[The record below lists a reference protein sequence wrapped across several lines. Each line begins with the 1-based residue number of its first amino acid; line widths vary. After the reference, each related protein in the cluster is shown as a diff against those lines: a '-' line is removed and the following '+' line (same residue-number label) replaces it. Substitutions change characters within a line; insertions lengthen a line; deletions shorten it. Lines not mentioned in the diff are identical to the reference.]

1 MALTRQHAASR
12 STEPLHARHGPT
24 VQEFGRYPTDIPDV
38 GQDEDLGM
46 WDSAAVGTDPERR
59 AVTRIYLV
67 AGVIVTTIYLLVP
80 STPLYFLI
88 GVSCVVAILVGI
100 RVNKP
105 LKTLPWYLMAA
116 GQAAWVAG
124 DVFYDLPDLVHT
136 NPPSAD
142 LAYLSAYPLLIAGLA
157 VLVHARRTGRD
168 TAGIIDSAI
177 VTVGVGLLSWV
188 LVADPI
194 VDNTSTPWLERAIA
208 AAYPAG
214 DILLL
219 ALVVRLVAAPGA
231 RSAAFRMLV
240 TATAALI
247 AADTVFAMQTGTTYA
262 PALDGLWLISY
273 VLWGAAAL
281 HPTMAQLSTPTG
293 VRTAPF
299 TARRLVALATAILV
313 APILLIV
320 SLTHGLEVDTWTVV
334 LGASTLSLLVVLRM
348 AYNIEEIRST
358 ARQRDQL
365 RSDLFHE
372 ASHDSLTGMA
382 NSPYMRQQIGAALR
396 RGRREGS
403 SVGLLVIDLDDFDE
417 INDRFGHGTGDLVLR
432 SVAQRLRGLV
442 RDVDVVGRLGGD
454 QFIVLI
460 DAVASDH
467 DAMIMAAHLLPSI
480 NQPVEVSGQS
490 IPISAS
496 IGATT
501 SMDGGTEADQL
512 LHEANV
518 AIRRAKASGRGRIE
532 VFDNR
537 LRSELRERS
546 TIEAELRA
554 GLAAGEI
561 AIHYQP
567 VVAVHTGIVE
577 GYEAQLHWHHPERG
591 PQGPE
596 TFLPI
601 AATSDLI
608 CEFDLWSLR
617 EATRELSEL
626 TAADPARFAD
636 LTVTVGI
643 SGRTLAAPSLVRDVQ
658 AALESAD
665 LAPHRL
671 TIGVTEMALVD
682 VPNAMLPLSA
692 LRHAGVF
699 VSIDDFGTGRTPI
712 GQIQHLPADAIKI
725 HSTLV
730 NSEEPGAREL
740 LALLVNAAHGSGLL
754 VVAEGVED
762 IGQLADLRL
771 LECDSAQGFYSASPD
786 PTTVPVIT
794 HPSARR
800 APRLRI
806 VPDQ

>member
-1 MALTRQHAASR
+1 M
-12 STEPLHARHGPT
+12 
-24 VQEFGRYPTDIPDV
+24 
-38 GQDEDLGM
+38 
-46 WDSAAVGTDPERR
+46 
-59 AVTRIYLV
+59 TRIYLGI
-67 AGVIVTTIYLLVP
+67 GVIATAVHLLAP
-80 STPLYFLI
+80 STLLYFLI
-88 GVSCVVAILVGI
+88 GMSCVVAILIGI

-105 LKTLPWYLMAA
+105 VTALPWMLMAA

-124 DVFYDLPDLVHT
+124 DVFYDQPDLIHT
-136 NPPSAD
+136 NPPASD

-157 VLVHARRTGRD
+157 VLVHRRRPGRD
-168 TAGIIDSAI
+168 PAGLIDSAI
-177 VTVGVGLLSWV
+177 VTLGIGLLSWV

-194 VDNTSTPWLERAIA
+194 VGDTSTPWAERAIA

-219 ALVVRLVAAPGA
+219 ALVIRLVAAPGA

-240 TATAALI
+240 TATGALV
-247 AADTVFAMQTGTTYA
+247 AADTVFAMQSSTAYA
-262 PALDGLWLISY
+262 SALDGLWLISY

-281 HPTMAQLSTPTG
+281 HPTMAQLSTPSG

-299 TARRLVALATAILV
+299 TPQRLLALAAAVLI
-313 APILLIV
+313 APVLLIV
-320 SLTHGLEVDTWTVV
+320 SLTHGLHVDTWTIV
-334 LGASTLSLLVVLRM
+334 LGASVLSLLVVTRM

-372 ASHDSLTGMA
+372 ASHDALTGMA

-396 RGRREGS
+396 RGRRDGN
-403 SVGLLVIDLDDFDE
+403 SVGLLVVDLDDFDE
-417 INDRFGHGTGDLVLR
+417 VNDRFGHGTGDLVLR
-432 SVAQRLRGLV
+432 SVAHRLRSLV

-454 QFIVLI
+454 QFVVLI
-460 DAVASDH
+460 DSVASDH
-467 DAMIMAAHLLPSI
+467 DAMIMAAHLLPAI

-490 IPISAS
+490 VPISAS

-501 SMDGGTEADQL
+501 SMDGGTEPDQL
-512 LHEANV
+512 LHEAKV

-537 LRSELRERS
+537 LRSELSER
-546 TIEAELRA
+546 TAIEAELRA

-561 AIHYQP
+561 AINYQP
-567 VVAVHTGIVE
+567 VVAVHTEIVE
-577 GYEAQLHWHHPERG
+577 GYEAQLQWEHPERG
-591 PQGPE
+591 VQGGE
-596 TFLPI
+596 AFLPI

-608 CEFDLWSLR
+608 CEIDLWTLR
-617 EATRELSEL
+617 EATTELSEL
-626 TAADPARFAD
+626 TAADPARFGD
-636 LTVTVGI
+636 VTVTVSI
-643 SGRTLAAPSLVRDVQ
+643 SGRTLASPTLVEDVE
-658 AALESAD
+658 AALQSAD

-671 TIGVTEMALVD
+671 TIGVTELALVD

-699 VSIDDFGTGRTPI
+699 ISIDDFGTGRTPI

-725 HSTLV
+725 HSTLI
-730 NSEEPGAREL
+730 NSEEPGAHEL

-786 PTTVPVIT
+786 PTAGPVIT
-794 HPSARR
+794 HPSVRDV
-800 APRLRI
+800 PRLRI

>member
-1 MALTRQHAASR
+1 MTRN
-12 STEPLHARHGPT
+12 
-24 VQEFGRYPTDIPDV
+24 
-38 GQDEDLGM
+38 
-46 WDSAAVGTDPERR
+46 
-59 AVTRIYLV
+59 YLV
-67 AGVIVTTIYLLVP
+67 AGVIAVAIYLLAP
-80 STPLYFLI
+80 STPMYFAI
-88 GVSCVVAILVGI
+88 GASCVAAILVGV

-105 LKTLPWYLMAA
+105 VKTSPWYLMAA

-136 NPPSAD
+136 NPPASD
-142 LAYLSAYPLLIAGLA
+142 LAYLAAYPLLAAGLA
-157 VLVHARRTGRD
+157 VLVHSRRPKRD
-168 TAGIIDSAI
+168 PAGLIDSAI
-177 VTVGVGLLSWV
+177 VTLGVGLLSWV

-194 VDNTSTPWLERAIA
+194 LDDSSTPWVERAIA

-231 RSAAFRMLV
+231 RSPAFRLLV
-240 TATAALI
+240 AATVPLI
-247 AADTVFAMQTGTTYA
+247 AADTVFAMQTSTTYSSV
-262 PALDGLWLISY
+262 LDGFWLVSY
-273 VLWGAAAL
+273 VLWGATAL
-281 HPTMAQLSTPTG
+281 NPTMAQLSTPTG
-293 VRTAPF
+293 VRTAPI
-299 TARRLVALATAILV
+299 TARRLAALAAAILV
-313 APILLIV
+313 APLLLIIK
-320 SLTHGLEVDTWTVV
+320 LTDGLHVDTWTVV
-334 LGASTLSLLVVLRM
+334 LGASILSMLVVARM

-396 RGRREGS
+396 RGRRDGS
-403 SVGLLVIDLDDFDE
+403 SVGLLVVDLDDFDG
-417 INDRFGHGTGDLVLR
+417 INDRFGHGIGDLVLR
-432 SVAQRLRGLV
+432 GVAQRLRGLV

-454 QFIVLI
+454 QFVVLI
-460 DAVASDH
+460 DSVASDH
-467 DAMIMAAHLLPSI
+467 DAMILAAHLLPKI
-480 NQPVEVSGQS
+480 NRPVEVSGET
-490 IPISAS
+490 IAISAS

-501 SMDGGTEADQL
+501 SMDGGTAPDQL

-537 LRSELRERS
+537 LRSELRERVA
-546 TIEAELRA
+546 IESELSA
-554 GLAAGEI
+554 ALAAGEI

-567 VVAVHTGIVE
+567 VVAVHTEVIE
-577 GYEAQLHWHHPERG
+577 GYEAQLRWNHPVRG
-591 PQGPE
+591 LQTPE

-608 CEFDLWSLR
+608 CEIDRWTIR
-617 EATRELSEL
+617 EAALELSEL
-626 TAADPARFAD
+626 TAADPGRFGD
-636 LTVTVGI
+636 LTITVSI
-643 SGRTLAAPSLVRDVQ
+643 SGRTLASTGLVQDVED
-658 AALESAD
+658 ALATAG

-671 TIGVTEMALVD
+671 TIGVTEMTLVD

-712 GQIQHLPADAIKI
+712 GQIPHLPADAIKI
-725 HSTLV
+725 HPTLV
-730 NSEEPGAREL
+730 NSEEPGARDL

-754 VVAEGVED
+754 VVAAGVED
-762 IGQLADLRL
+762 VGQLADLRL
-771 LECDSAQGFYSASPD
+771 LECDSAQGLYSASPD
-786 PTTVPVIT
+786 PTAGPVIT

-800 APRLRI
+800 VPRLRI

>member
-1 MALTRQHAASR
+1 M
-12 STEPLHARHGPT
+12 
-24 VQEFGRYPTDIPDV
+24 
-38 GQDEDLGM
+38 
-46 WDSAAVGTDPERR
+46 
-59 AVTRIYLV
+59 TRIYLA
-67 AGVIVTTIYLLVP
+67 AGAAALTVFLLVP
-80 STPLYFLI
+80 SSPLYLLI
-88 GVSCVVAILVGI
+88 GASCVAAILVGV

-105 LKTLPWYLMAA
+105 VKTLPWYLMAA

-124 DVFYDLPDLVHT
+124 DFFFDQPGLVDT
-136 NPPSAD
+136 YPAASD
-142 LAYLSAYPLLIAGLA
+142 LAYLLAYPLLAAGLA
-157 VLVHARRTGRD
+157 VLVHDRRPGRD
-168 TAGIIDSAI
+168 IAGFIDSAI
-177 VTVGVGLLSWV
+177 VTLGVGLLSWV

-194 VDNTSTPWLERAIA
+194 VDDSSTPWLERAIA
-208 AAYPAG
+208 VAYPAG

-219 ALVVRLVAAPGA
+219 ALVVRLVAAPGT
-231 RSAAFRMLV
+231 RSTAFRLLV
-240 TATAALI
+240 AATVPLI
-247 AADTVFAMQTGTTYA
+247 AADTMFAMQTSTTYSA
-262 PALDGLWLISY
+262 VLDIFWLVSY

-281 HPTMAQLSTPTG
+281 HPTMAQLSTPT
-293 VRTAPF
+293 VARTAPF
-299 TARRLVALATAILV
+299 TARRLTALGAAVLI
-313 APILLIV
+313 APLLLIASV
-320 SLTHGLEVDTWTVV
+320 THGLQVDTWTVV
-334 LGASTLSLLVVLRM
+334 LGASVLSMLVVARM

-372 ASHDSLTGMA
+372 ASHDSLTGIA

-396 RGRREGS
+396 RGRRDGS
-403 SVGLLVIDLDDFDE
+403 SVGLLVVDLDDFDE
-417 INDRFGHGTGDLVLR
+417 INDRFGHGIGDLVLR
-432 SVAQRLRGLV
+432 NIAHRLRSLL

-454 QFIVLI
+454 QFVVLI
-460 DAVASDH
+460 DSVASDH
-467 DAMIMAAHLLPSI
+467 DAMILAAHLLPTI
-480 NQPVEVSGQS
+480 NQPVEVSGRT
-490 IPISAS
+490 IPVSAS

-546 TIEAELRA
+546 TIDSELRA
-554 GLAAGEI
+554 GLAAGEVT
-561 AIHYQP
+561 IHYQP
-567 VVAVHTGIVE
+567 VVAVHTEVVE
-577 GYEAQLHWHHPERG
+577 GYEAQLRWDHPDRG
-591 PQGPE
+591 LLGPE
-596 TFLPI
+596 AFLSI
-601 AATSDLI
+601 AAASDLI
-608 CEFDLWSLR
+608 CDVDRWTLAR
-617 EATRELSEL
+617 ATTELSEL
-626 TAADPARFAD
+626 TAVDPGQFGD
-636 LTVTVGI
+636 LTVTVSI
-643 SGRTLAAPSLVRDVQ
+643 SGRTLASPSLAQDVVD
-658 AALESAD
+658 ALDNAD

-725 HSTLV
+725 HSTLI

-754 VVAEGVED
+754 VVAEGVD
-762 IGQLADLRL
+762 NIRQLADLRM
-771 LECDSAQGFYSASPD
+771 LECDSAQGLYSASPD
-786 PTTVPVIT
+786 PTAGPVIT
-794 HPSARR
+794 HPSARA

>member
-1 MALTRQHAASR
+1 M
-12 STEPLHARHGPT
+12 
-24 VQEFGRYPTDIPDV
+24 
-38 GQDEDLGM
+38 
-46 WDSAAVGTDPERR
+46 
-59 AVTRIYLV
+59 TRIYLV
-67 AGVIVTTIYLLVP
+67 VGLIATAIHLLVP
-80 STPLYFLI
+80 TTVLYLVI
-88 GVSCVVAILVGI
+88 GLSCVAAILVGVRI
-100 RVNKP
+100 NQPVKRS
-105 LKTLPWYLMAA
+105 PWYLMAA

-124 DVFYDLPDLVHT
+124 DLFYDLPDLVHT
-136 NPPSAD
+136 NPPASD
-142 LAYLSAYPLLIAGLA
+142 LAYITAYPLLVAGLA
-157 VLVHARRTGRD
+157 VLVQSRRPGRD
-168 TAGIIDSAI
+168 TAGLIDSAI
-177 VTVGVGLLSWV
+177 VTLGVGLLSLV
-188 LVADPI
+188 LVADPLLH
-194 VDNTSTPWLERAIA
+194 DSGTPWLERAIA

-231 RSAAFRMLV
+231 RSPAFRMLV
-240 TATAALI
+240 TATVALI
-247 AADTVFAMQTGTTYA
+247 AADTVFAMQTSTTYA
-262 PALDGLWLISY
+262 PVLDGLWLVSY
-273 VLWGAAAL
+273 VMWGAAAL

-299 TARRLVALATAILV
+299 TARRLVALGAAVLV
-313 APILLIV
+313 APVLLIAN
-320 SLTHGLEVDTWTVV
+320 LTQGLHVDTWTVV
-334 LGASTLSLLVVLRM
+334 LGASVISILVIARM

-358 ARQRDQL
+358 KRQRDQL

-372 ASHDSLTGMA
+372 ASHDALTGMA
-382 NSPYMRQQIGAALR
+382 NGPYMRQQIAAALR
-396 RGRREGS
+396 RGRRDGS
-403 SVGLLVIDLDDFDE
+403 SVGLLVVDLDDFDE
-417 INDRFGHGTGDLVLR
+417 INDRFGHGVGDLVLR
-432 SVAQRLRGLV
+432 SVGQRLRAVV

-454 QFIVLI
+454 QFVVLI
-460 DAVASDH
+460 DSVASDH
-467 DAMIMAAHLLPSI
+467 DAMILAAHLLPKI
-480 NQPVEVSGQS
+480 NESVEASGQAVA
-490 IPISAS
+490 ISAS
-496 IGATT
+496 IGVTT

-518 AIRRAKASGRGRIE
+518 ALRRAKASGRGRIE

-554 GLAAGEI
+554 AFAAGDI
-561 AIHYQP
+561 TIHYQP
-567 VVAVHTGIVE
+567 VVAVHTEFVE
-577 GYEAQLHWHHPERG
+577 GYEAQLRWSHPVRG
-591 PQGPE
+591 LLTAD

-608 CEFDLWSLR
+608 CEIDHWTLR
-617 EATRELSEL
+617 EATAELAEL
-626 TAADPARFAD
+626 TAADPGRFGD
-636 LTVTVGI
+636 LTVTVSI
-643 SGRTLAAPSLVRDVQ
+643 SGRTLASPTLVPDVT

-682 VPNAMLPLSA
+682 VPNAVLPLSA

-725 HSTLV
+725 HSTLI
-730 NSEEPGAREL
+730 NSEEPGARDL

-754 VVAEGVED
+754 VVAEGIED
-762 IGQLADLRL
+762 VAQLADLRL
-771 LECDSAQGFYSASPD
+771 LECDSAQGLYSASPD
-786 PTTVPVIT
+786 PTAGPVIT

>member
-1 MALTRQHAASR
+1 M
-12 STEPLHARHGPT
+12 
-24 VQEFGRYPTDIPDV
+24 
-38 GQDEDLGM
+38 
-46 WDSAAVGTDPERR
+46 
-59 AVTRIYLV
+59 TRIYLV
-67 AGVIVTTIYLLVP
+67 VGVIATAIHLLVP
-80 STPLYFLI
+80 STLLYFMI
-88 GVSCVVAILVGI
+88 GASCVAAILVGV

-105 LKTLPWYLMAA
+105 VTRLPWLLMAA

-124 DVFYDLPDLVHT
+124 DAFYDQPDLVHT
-136 NPPSAD
+136 SPPASD

-157 VLVHARRTGRD
+157 VLVHRRRPGRD
-168 TAGIIDSAI
+168 TAGVIDSAI
-177 VTVGVGLLSWV
+177 VTLGIGLLSWV

-194 VDNTSTPWLERAIA
+194 VDDSGTPWVERAIA

-219 ALVVRLVAAPGA
+219 AVAIRLVAAPGV

-240 TATAALI
+240 TATIALI
-247 AADTVFAMQTGTTYA
+247 AADTVFAMQTSTTYA
-262 PALDGLWLISY
+262 SILDGLWLISY

-293 VRTAPF
+293 LRTAPF
-299 TARRLVALATAILV
+299 TARRLLALAAAVLIAPVLLV
-313 APILLIV
+313 V
-320 SLTHGLEVDTWTVV
+320 NLTHGLHVDTWTVV
-334 LGASTLSLLVVLRM
+334 LGASVLSLLVVARM

-358 ARQRDQL
+358 AQQRDQL

-372 ASHDSLTGMA
+372 ASHDALTGMA

-403 SVGLLVIDLDDFDE
+403 SVGLLVVDLDDFDE

-432 SVAQRLRGLV
+432 SVAHRLRGLV

-454 QFIVLI
+454 QFVVLI
-460 DAVASDH
+460 DSVASDH
-467 DAMIMAAHLLPSI
+467 DAMIMAAHLLPTL
-480 NQPVEVSGQS
+480 NQPVEVSGQ
-490 IPISAS
+490 IVPISAS

-501 SMDGGTEADQL
+501 SMDGGTEPDQL
-512 LHEANV
+512 LHEAKV

-537 LRSELRERS
+537 LRSELSERT
-546 TIEAELRA
+546 TIDAELRA
-554 GLAAGEI
+554 GLAAGQV

-567 VVAVHTGIVE
+567 VVAVHTGTVE
-577 GYEAQLHWHHPERG
+577 GYEAQLRWDHPDRG
-591 PQGPE
+591 LQEPE
-596 TFLPI
+596 EFLPI

-608 CEFDLWSLR
+608 CEIELWALR
-617 EATRELSEL
+617 EATRELTEL
-626 TAADPARFAD
+626 TAGEPARFGD
-636 LTVTVGI
+636 LTVTVSI
-643 SGRTLAAPSLVRDVQ
+643 SGRTLASPTLVEDVE
-658 AALESAD
+658 AALQSAD

-699 VSIDDFGTGRTPI
+699 VSVDDFGTGRTPI
-712 GQIQHLPADAIKI
+712 GQIQHLPADAIKL

-740 LALLVNAAHGSGLL
+740 LALLVNAAHGAGLL

-762 IGQLADLRL
+762 IGQLADLRV

-786 PTTVPVIT
+786 PTAGPVIT
-794 HPSARR
+794 HPSVRGV
-800 APRLRI
+800 PRLRI

>member
-1 MALTRQHAASR
+1 M
-12 STEPLHARHGPT
+12 
-24 VQEFGRYPTDIPDV
+24 
-38 GQDEDLGM
+38 
-46 WDSAAVGTDPERR
+46 
-59 AVTRIYLV
+59 TRIYLV
-67 AGVIVTTIYLLVP
+67 AGVIATAIYLLGP
-80 STPLYFLI
+80 STALYLVI
-88 GVSCVVAILVGI
+88 GASCVVAILVGV

-105 LKTLPWYLMAA
+105 VKVLPWYLMAA

-136 NPPSAD
+136 NPPASD
-142 LAYLSAYPLLIAGLA
+142 LAYLAAYPLLAAGLA
-157 VLVHARRTGRD
+157 VLVHSRRPGRD
-168 TAGIIDSAI
+168 PAGLIDSAI
-177 VTVGVGLLSWV
+177 VTLGVGLLSWV

-194 VDNTSTPWLERAIA
+194 VDDSSTPWVERAIA

-231 RSAAFRMLV
+231 RSPAFRLLV
-240 TATAALI
+240 AATVPLI
-247 AADTVFAMQTGTTYA
+247 AADTVFAMQTSTTYA
-262 PALDGLWLISY
+262 AGLDTFWLLSY

-299 TARRLVALATAILV
+299 TARRLAALGAAVLI
-313 APILLIV
+313 APVLLIAK
-320 SLTHGLEVDTWTVV
+320 LTNGLHVDTWTIV
-334 LGASTLSLLVVLRM
+334 LGASILSLLVVARM
-348 AYNIEEIRST
+348 AYNIEEIRTT

-372 ASHDSLTGMA
+372 ASHDALTGMA
-382 NSPYMRQQIGAALR
+382 NNPYMRQQIGAALR
-396 RGRREGS
+396 RGRRDGS
-403 SVGLLVIDLDDFDE
+403 SVGLLVVDLDDFDE
-417 INDRFGHGTGDLVLR
+417 INDRFGHGVGDLVLR
-432 SVAQRLRGLV
+432 GVAQRLRSLV

-454 QFIVLI
+454 QFVVLI
-460 DAVASDH
+460 DSVASDH
-467 DAMIMAAHLLPSI
+467 DAMILAAHLLRTI
-480 NQPVEVSGQS
+480 NQPIEVSGQS
-490 IPISAS
+490 IPVSAS

-501 SMDGGTEADQL
+501 SMDGGTEPDQL

-518 AIRRAKASGRGRIE
+518 AIRRAKVSGRGRIE

-537 LRSELRERS
+537 LRSELCEHAA
-546 TIEAELRA
+546 IETELSA
-554 GLAAGEI
+554 GLAAGQI
-561 AIHYQP
+561 VIHYQP
-567 VVAVHTGIVE
+567 VVAVHTEVVE
-577 GYEAQLHWHHPERG
+577 GYEAQLRWNHPERG
-591 PQGPE
+591 LQAPE

-608 CEFDLWSLR
+608 CEIDRWTLR
-617 EATRELSEL
+617 EATAELAEL
-626 TAADPARFAD
+626 TVGDPGRFGD
-636 LTVTVGI
+636 VTVTVSI
-643 SGRTLAAPSLVRDVQ
+643 SGRTLTSPSLVQDVED
-658 AALESAD
+658 ALASAD

-725 HSTLV
+725 HSTLI

-754 VVAEGVED
+754 VVAAGVET
-762 IGQLADLRL
+762 IEQLADLRL
-771 LECDSAQGFYSASPD
+771 LECDSAQGLYSASAD
-786 PTTVPVIT
+786 PTGPVIT
-794 HPSARR
+794 HPSVRGT
-800 APRLRI
+800 PRLRI

>member
-1 MALTRQHAASR
+1 MTR
-12 STEPLHARHGPT
+12 G
-24 VQEFGRYPTDIPDV
+24 
-38 GQDEDLGM
+38 
-46 WDSAAVGTDPERR
+46 
-59 AVTRIYLV
+59 YLV
-67 AGVIVTTIYLLVP
+67 VGAIATAIYLLVP
-80 STPLYFLI
+80 STLLYFLI
-88 GVSCVVAILVGI
+88 GVSCVAAILVGL

-105 LKTLPWYLMAA
+105 ATPLPWLLMAA

-124 DVFYDLPDLVHT
+124 DVFYDQPDLIHT
-136 NPPSAD
+136 NPPASD

-157 VLVHARRTGRD
+157 VLVHRRRPGRD
-168 TAGIIDSAI
+168 TAGVIDSAI
-177 VTVGVGLLSWV
+177 VTLGIGLLSWV

-194 VDNTSTPWLERAIA
+194 VDDTSTPWVERAIA

-214 DILLL
+214 DIVLL

-231 RSAAFRMLV
+231 RSAAFRLLV
-240 TATAALI
+240 AATAALI
-247 AADTVFAMQTGTTYA
+247 AADTVFAMQTSTAYA
-262 PALDGLWLISY
+262 SILDGLWLISY

-281 HPTMAQLSTPTG
+281 HPTMAQLSTPAG

-299 TARRLVALATAILV
+299 TARRLAALATAVLIAPVLLV
-313 APILLIV
+313 V
-320 SLTHGLEVDTWTVV
+320 SLTHGLEVDTWTLV
-334 LGASTLSLLVVLRM
+334 LGASMLSLLVVARM

-372 ASHDSLTGMA
+372 ASHDALTGMA
-382 NSPYMRQQIGAALR
+382 NSPSMRQQIGAALR

-403 SVGLLVIDLDDFDE
+403 SVGLLVVDLDDFDE

-432 SVAQRLRGLV
+432 SVAHRLRSLV

-454 QFIVLI
+454 QFVVLI
-460 DAVASDH
+460 DSVASDH

-480 NQPVEVSGQS
+480 NQPVEVSGHTV
-490 IPISAS
+490 PISAS

-501 SMDGGTEADQL
+501 SMDGGTEPDQL

-532 VFDNR
+532 VFDKR
-537 LRSELRERS
+537 LRSELSER
-546 TIEAELRA
+546 TAIEAELRA

-561 AIHYQP
+561 AIQYQP
-567 VVAVHTGIVE
+567 VVAVHTGSVE
-577 GYEAQLHWHHPERG
+577 GYEAQLQWDHPDRG
-591 PQGPE
+591 LQGPE
-596 TFLPI
+596 SFLPI

-608 CEFDLWSLR
+608 CEIDLWTLR
-617 EATRELSEL
+617 EATTELSEL
-626 TAADPARFAD
+626 TAADPARFGD
-636 LTVTVGI
+636 LTVTVAI
-643 SGRTLAAPSLVRDVQ
+643 SGRTLASPTLVEDVE
-658 AALESAD
+658 AALRSAD

-712 GQIQHLPADAIKI
+712 GQIQHLPADAIKV

-730 NSEEPGAREL
+730 NSVEPGAHDL

-762 IGQLADLRL
+762 VEQLADLRL

-786 PTTVPVIT
+786 PTTVPVIA
-794 HPSARR
+794 HPSVRG

>member
-1 MALTRQHAASR
+1 MTRN
-12 STEPLHARHGPT
+12 
-24 VQEFGRYPTDIPDV
+24 
-38 GQDEDLGM
+38 
-46 WDSAAVGTDPERR
+46 
-59 AVTRIYLV
+59 YLV
-67 AGVIVTTIYLLVP
+67 GGAIAIAIFLLSP
-80 STPLYFLI
+80 STPMYFAI
-88 GVSCVVAILVGI
+88 GASCVVAILVGI
-100 RVNKP
+100 RVNNPVKR
-105 LKTLPWYLMAA
+105 LPWYLMAA

-124 DVFYDLPDLVHT
+124 DLFYDLPDLVHT
-136 NPPSAD
+136 NPPASD
-142 LAYLSAYPLLIAGLA
+142 IAYLAAYPLLAAGLA
-157 VLVHARRTGRD
+157 VMVHSRRPGRD
-168 TAGIIDSAI
+168 PAGVIDSAI
-177 VTVGVGLLSWV
+177 VTLGVGLLSWV

-194 VDNTSTPWLERAIA
+194 VDNTSTPWVERAIA

-231 RSAAFRMLV
+231 RSPAFRLLV
-240 TATAALI
+240 SATVPLI
-247 AADTVFAMQTGTTYA
+247 VADTLFAMETTGYA
-262 PALDGLWLISY
+262 AVLDIFWLVSY

-299 TARRLVALATAILV
+299 TARRLAALGAAVLI

-320 SLTHGLEVDTWTVV
+320 KMAHGLHVDTWTVV
-334 LGASTLSLLVVLRM
+334 LGASILSLLVVARM
-348 AYNIEEIRST
+348 AYNIEEIRAT

-372 ASHDSLTGMA
+372 ASHDALTGMA
-382 NSPYMRQQIGAALR
+382 NSPYMRQQIAAALR
-396 RGRREGS
+396 RGRRDGS
-403 SVGLLVIDLDDFDE
+403 SVGLLVVDLDEFDV
-417 INDRFGHGTGDLVLR
+417 INDRFGHGIGDLVLR

-454 QFIVLI
+454 QFVVLI
-460 DAVASDH
+460 DSVASDH
-467 DAMIMAAHLLPSI
+467 DAMILAAHLLRTV
-480 NQPVEVSGQS
+480 NQPVEVAGET
-490 IPISAS
+490 IPVSAS

-518 AIRRAKASGRGRIE
+518 AIRRAKISGKGRIE

-537 LRSELRERS
+537 LRSELRERT
-546 TIEAELRA
+546 TIEAELTA

-561 AIHYQP
+561 AVHYQP
-567 VVAVHTGIVE
+567 VVAVHTEIVE
-577 GYEAQLHWHHPERG
+577 GFEAQLRWDHPVRG
-591 PQGPE
+591 RLWPD

-608 CEFDLWSLR
+608 CDIDRWTLR
-617 EATRELSEL
+617 EAVAELAAL
-626 TAADPARFAD
+626 TASDPGRFGDA
-636 LTVTVGI
+636 TVTVSI
-643 SGRTLAAPSLVRDVQ
+643 SGRTLASAGFVQDVEDVL
-658 AALESAD
+658 ATTD

-730 NSEEPGAREL
+730 NSEEPGARDL

-754 VVAEGVED
+754 VIAEGVED
-762 IGQLADLRL
+762 IAQLADLRS
-771 LECDSAQGFYSASPD
+771 LECDSAQGLYSASPD
-786 PTTVPVIT
+786 PAAVPVIT
-794 HPSARR
+794 HPSSRGV
-800 APRLRI
+800 PRLRI